1 MGRSRLSGIELL
13 PEECSEIVAWAARE
27 LQDRDRTQTEI
38 YSEFVGKMEALQREF
53 RGELDFRIPSFS
65 AFNRYSIKLATLSS
79 RLNQTREIA
88 ATIAEKF
95 DAKASDNLTLIAAEA
110 IKTLVFE
117 LLTNAGEGGL
127 DPKGA
132 MSLANA
138 LRSATQAQGV
148 SLSTRQKVEREFNE
162 KAAQAI
168 DTVARAKVLPVRPWP
183 RSKRKSSGYR
193 HEPSRQPNR
202 AGHQPACYRGRLGAT
217 PPGDADGLAGRA
229 GRQGAPGCSA

>member
-148 SLSTRQKVEREFNE
+148 SLATRQKVERST
-162 KAAQAI
+162 KRRPRPLI
-168 DTVARAKVLPVRPWP
+168 PSPRRKVLLGRRSP
-183 RSKRKSSGYR
+183 RSRLKFSGYR
-193 HEPSRQPNR
+193 HEPSRQSNR
-202 AGHQPACYRGRLGAT
+202 AGHQPARYRGRLGSA
-217 PPGDADGLAGRA
+217 PPCHADGVAAGT
-229 GRQGAPGCSA
+229 GRQGASGCSA

>member
-27 LQDRDRTQTEI
+27 LQDRDKTQTDI
-38 YSEFVGKMEALQREF
+38 YSEFHAKMEALQREF

-65 AFNRYSIKLATLSS
+65 AFNRFSIKLATLSS

-117 LLTNAGEGGL
+117 LLTNAGEAGL

-132 MSLANA
+132 KSLADA
-138 LRSATQAQGV
+138 LRAATQAQGV
-148 SLSTRQKVEREFNE
+148 SLATRQKAEAEFAA
-162 KAAQAI
+162 KAKEAVQA
-168 DTVARAKVLPVRPWP
+168 VAKVKGISEEGANEILDRILGV
-183 RSKRKSSGYR
+183 SK
-193 HEPSRQPNR
+193 
-202 AGHQPACYRGRLGAT
+202 
-217 PPGDADGLAGRA
+217 
-229 GRQGAPGCSA
+229 

>member
-148 SLSTRQKVEREFNE
+148 SLATRQKVEREFNE

-168 DTVARAKVLPVRPWP
+168 DTVAKAKGLT
-183 RSKRKSSGYR
+183 RKTVAEIKAEILGVSS
-193 HEPSRQPNR
+193 
-202 AGHQPACYRGRLGAT
+202 
-217 PPGDADGLAGRA
+217 
-229 GRQGAPGCSA
+229 

>member
-27 LQDRDRTQTEI
+27 LQDRDRTQTDI

-117 LLTNAGEGGL
+117 LLTNAGEAGL

-148 SLSTRQKVEREFNE
+148 SLATRQKAEAEFAA
-162 KAAQAI
+162 KAKEAVQA
-168 DTVARAKVLPVRPWP
+168 VAKVRGLTEDGANEILDRILGV
-183 RSKRKSSGYR
+183 SK
-193 HEPSRQPNR
+193 
-202 AGHQPACYRGRLGAT
+202 
-217 PPGDADGLAGRA
+217 
-229 GRQGAPGCSA
+229 

>member
-27 LQDRDRTQTEI
+27 LQDRDRTQTDI

-53 RGELDFRIPSFS
+53 RGELEFRIPSFS

-117 LLTNAGEGGL
+117 LLTNAGEAGL

-148 SLSTRQKVEREFNE
+148 SLATRQKAEAEF
-162 KAAQAI
+162 A
-168 DTVARAKVLPVRPWP
+168 DRAKEAVQAVAKVKGLTEDGANEILDRI
-183 RSKRKSSGYR
+183 
-193 HEPSRQPNR
+193 
-202 AGHQPACYRGRLGAT
+202 LGVT
-217 PPGDADGLAGRA
+217 K
-229 GRQGAPGCSA
+229 